1 MEKIWDENDIVD
13 KPSVIKLI
21 DNQANEINFKQ
32 PSDDL
37 SGALLRI
44 IVASKPSG
52 NFLELGTG
60 AGRST
65 AWILQAM
72 DKNSQLIS
80 VESDAKLIA
89 IARNIFSDDTRLIL
103 LEEIGE
109 TVLERQSPNSFD
121 IVFAD
126 TWPGKYNHL
135 EEALNLVK
143 IGGFYIIDDM
153 LPQPNWPD
161 GHDLKVKNLV
171 EILENDVRFRLLKM
185 EWASGIIILVRVK

>member
-1 MEKIWDENDIVD
+1 MKKLWSENDIKD
-13 KPSVIKLI
+13 KPSVIQFI
-21 DNQANEINFKQ
+21 DNQANAVNFKQ

-37 SGALLRI
+37 SGALLQI
-44 IVASKPSG
+44 VVASKPSG

-72 DKNSQLIS
+72 DENSKLIS
-80 VESDAKLIA
+80 VESDAKLVA
-89 IARNIFSDDTRLIL
+89 IARNLLGQDTRLTI

-109 TVLERQSPNSFD
+109 TVLERLNPASFD
-121 IVFAD
+121 VVFAD

-135 EEALNLVK
+135 EEALRLVK

-161 GHDLKVKNLV
+161 GHDLKVKNLI
-171 EILENDVRFRLLKM
+171 EILENDIRFRLLKM
-185 EWASGIIILVRVK
+185 EWASGIIILVRVR

>member
-1 MEKIWDENDIVD
+1 MEKLWNENDIKD
-13 KPSVIKLI
+13 KPLIIQLI
-21 DNQANEINFKQ
+21 DNQANELDFKQ

-37 SGALLRI
+37 SGALLQV

-60 AGRST
+60 AGRAT

-72 DKNSQLIS
+72 DENSKLIT
-80 VESDAKLIA
+80 VESDAKLVT
-89 IARNIFSDDTRLIL
+89 IARNLLGQDSRLIIQ
-103 LEEIGE
+103 EEMGE
-109 TVLERQSPNSFD
+109 TVLERLNPASFD
-121 IVFAD
+121 VVFAD

-135 EEALNLVK
+135 EEALKLVK

-153 LPQPNWPD
+153 LPQANWPD

-171 EILENDVRFRLLKM
+171 DSLENDLRFRLLKM
-185 EWASGIIILVRVK
+185 EWASGIMILVRVR